1 MSKQYDIWGEVN
13 AKEVYVLVGWRQWAD
28 AGSISSS
35 LPEYLIK
42 QTNAQ
47 KIGELKSNGYYL
59 FQIPGTHHLMRPV
72 ISLKDGY
79 RQSMEEKKNEFFY
92 AGNGDKGLIIFLGD
106 EPHMN
111 VDAYC
116 EAFFSAVQS
125 LNVRRVVTVAGVFG
139 PMPYDKDRQISCI
152 YSMPAMREDLAQYA
166 LRFSDYEGGTTIGSY
181 MIHLAEFEN
190 IEMVGLYAL
199 VPAYDFAEGV
209 SLQPLGVQIEMDY
222 KAWYDIMR
230 RCNHMFGMS
239 LNLSDLEGKSGK
251 LQDSIDERLEEIEA
265 KNPKLDIRSYL
276 ERVNEEFVE
285 RSFDPAMDV
294 WEEGLKD
301 LFDEGGEE

>member
-1 MSKQYDIWGEVN
+1 MSTKFEIWGEVD

-42 QTNAQ
+42 ETKAQ
-47 KIGELKSNGYYL
+47 KIGELKADDCYL

-72 ISLKDGY
+72 IKLEDGF
-79 RQSMEEKKNEFFY
+79 RQSMSERKNEFYY
-92 AGNGDKGLIIFLGD
+92 AGDGDKGLVIFLGD
-106 EPHMN
+106 EPHLN

-116 EAFFSAVQS
+116 EAFFTAVQS
-125 LNVRRVVTVAGVFG
+125 LKAKRVVTVAGVFG

-152 YSMPAMREDLAQYA
+152 YSMQSMREDLDQYA
-166 LRFSDYEGGTTIGSY
+166 LRFSNYEGGTTIGSY

-190 IEMVGLYAL
+190 IEMLGLYAL
-199 VPAYDFAEGV
+199 VPAYDFAESM

-239 LNLSDLEGKSGK
+239 LSLADLEEKSGR
-251 LQDSIDERLEEIEA
+251 LQNSIEERLTEMEQ
-265 KNPKLDIRSYL
+265 KNPDLEIRAFLS
-276 ERVNEEFVE
+276 RVDEEFVE
-285 RSFDPAMDV
+285 QSFDPTMDV

-301 LFDEGGEE
+301 LFDETED